1 MMKFGLLFLFSTTV
15 FFGIAQS
22 VEIRGQV
29 LDVDGDPIRDV
40 RYFLTSRPT
49 VFYKTTVDG
58 DYSVKYTAATSDT
71 IVFEHV
77 GFQRNT
83 LLIDERLVK
92 KAKNG
97 TLLVDI
103 VLPNRIWT
111 QIDVFADRP
120 DTLFGTQEYSVA
132 DFEFDRSGD
141 IVLLTYEKTLDKGS
155 VLRVLDEN
163 KTITDRYYI
172 AENAIELRTDFR
184 GNTHLITEDV
194 VYFIAIED
202 HKINVFPENRD
213 YFFRYVAPII
223 DTIGD
228 RIFFSNYSEVY
239 PAFDYLEFN
248 RADSTYNTL
257 LKVEDQWMMDLYRA
271 EFKYVDVRTKLWA
284 HNKELET
291 GIDKEIWVGA
301 NVFTNSIYYEPLYAP
316 LFKVGTDSILVFD
329 HYKNFLFL
337 YTEETGFFTDSTRI
351 FYHKDAKKSGWEQPL
366 IQDSE
371 NDIIYG
377 IFERNGYTY
386 LSKINLETG
395 LIEHNFRLNYK
406 YVESIHVKGG
416 YVYYIY
422 RPYESVQKKYI
433 YRERLKSK

>member
-1 MMKFGLLFLFSTTV
+1 MAKYRLLFLFMNSLI
-15 FFGIAQS
+15 FGYSQTI
-22 VEIRGQV
+22 EIRGQV

-40 RYFLTSRPT
+40 RYFVSSRPN
-49 VFYKTTVDG
+49 VYYKTTVDG
-58 DYSVKYTAATSDT
+58 GYSVNYSGQKADT

-77 GFQRNT
+77 GFQRNS
-83 LLIDERLVK
+83 LLLDEKLAK

-97 TLLVDI
+97 SVTLNI
-103 VLPNRIWT
+103 VLPNRIWE

-163 KTITDRYYI
+163 RKITDRYYI
-172 AENAIELRTDFR
+172 AESAIELRTDFR
-184 GNTHLITEDV
+184 GNTHLITEQE
-194 VYFIAIED
+194 VYFIYIED
-202 HKINVFPENRD
+202 HKISVYPENRD

-228 RIFFSNYSEVY
+228 RIYFSNYSEVY
-239 PAFDYLEFN
+239 PAFDYMEFN
-248 RADSTYNTL
+248 RKDSTYHTL
-257 LKVEDQWMMDLYRA
+257 LKVEDQIMMDMYRA

-316 LFKVGTDSILVFD
+316 LFKVGSDSILVFD

-337 YTEETGFFTDSTRI
+337 YTEDTRVFTDSVRI

-366 IQDSE
+366 IQDTE

-386 LSKINLETG
+386 LSKINLQTG
-395 LIEHNFRLNYK
+395 LIEHNFKLNFK
-406 YVESIHVKGG
+406 YVESIHVKDG

-422 RPYESVQKKYI
+422 RPYESIQKKYI
-433 YRERLKSK
+433 YRERLKSN

>member
-1 MMKFGLLFLFSTTV
+1 M
-15 FFGIAQS
+15 
-22 VEIRGQV
+22 
-29 LDVDGDPIRDV
+29 
-40 RYFLTSRPT
+40 
-49 VFYKTTVDG
+49 
-58 DYSVKYTAATSDT
+58 
-71 IVFEHV
+71 
-77 GFQRNT
+77 
-83 LLIDERLVK
+83 LIDERLVK

-184 GNTHLITEDV
+184 GNTHLITEEV

-329 HYKNFLFL
+329 H
-337 YTEETGFFTDSTRI
+337 TRI
-351 FYHKDAKKSGWEQPL
+351 FFSCIPKKRVSLPIVREFSITRMRKSQVG
-366 IQDSE
+366 S
-371 NDIIYG
+371 
-377 IFERNGYTY
+377 
-386 LSKINLETG
+386 NL
-395 LIEHNFRLNYK
+395 
-406 YVESIHVKGG
+406 
-416 YVYYIY
+416 
-422 RPYESVQKKYI
+422 
-433 YRERLKSK
+433 

>member
-1 MMKFGLLFLFSTTV
+1 MAKYRLLFLFMNGL
-15 FFGIAQS
+15 FFGYSQTT
-22 VEIRGQV
+22 EIRGQV

-40 RYFLTSRPT
+40 RYFVASRPN

-58 DYSVKYTAATSDT
+58 DYSIKYVAQKSDT
-71 IVFEHV
+71 IIFEHV
-77 GFQRNT
+77 GFQRNSF
-83 LLIDERLVK
+83 LLDERLVK
-92 KAKNG
+92 KSKNG
-97 TLLVDI
+97 VVVVDI

-163 KTITDRYYI
+163 KKITDRYYI

-184 GNTHLITEDV
+184 GNTHLITEEE
-194 VYFIAIED
+194 VYFIFIED
-202 HKINVFPENRD
+202 HKISVFPENRD

-228 RIFFSNYSEVY
+228 RIYFSNYSEVY
-239 PAFDYLEFN
+239 PAFDYMEFN
-248 RADSTYNTL
+248 RKDSIYNTL
-257 LKVEDQWMMDLYRA
+257 LTVEDQVMMDMYRA

-284 HNKELET
+284 HSKELET

-316 LFKVGTDSILVFD
+316 LFKVGPDSILVFD

-337 YTEETGFFTDSTRI
+337 YTEDSGVFTDSVRI

-366 IQDSE
+366 IQDTE

-406 YVESIHVKGG
+406 YVESIHVRDG

-433 YRERLKSK
+433 YRERLKSS